1 MLVMAGAMA
10 LGGGLYTVV
19 VDSLTLRAVDV
30 DVDSVTIGSA
40 APAVADVRTTAQVII
55 IFVNAFTVISWGLN
69 HNWNPKP

>member
-19 VDSLTLRAVDV
+19 VDSLMVRAVDV
-30 DVDSVTIGSA
+30 DVESVTIGSA
-40 APAVADVRTTAQVII
+40 APAVAAAMLATQVII